1 MASRAEINRF
11 GETLAKSV
19 YSSVTISI
27 LTVGIQMFMCFY
39 GLSVFLQTPKE
50 RRKGRARFTVI
61 SFMIWVFYTFMTGL
75 EASTDFEVL
84 FTSEPNGISYIN
96 RHAEMWSGRLWWLG
110 LHDLSLYFYIAL
122 GDGLMVWRCYL
133 LWQHRKWR
141 WLTFFPFLTSLAFLI
156 SGICLT
162 FVPIT
167 TAMSRRLIVTYIML
181 SVGTNL
187 QVTALI
193 LFRLFHTRRSLAQV
207 LPGNQV
213 SKMYSEA
220 TAVLIESAAP
230 LALFGVCS
238 AAMVITRLHA
248 SDYVS
253 IPIQAR
259 FVVADFTLSSVY
271 YAFCALSPQ
280 MIIFR
285 VTTGRTWKNAQETKA
300 RTTPSQPIEF
310 ARGLNASST
319 GTTQMGSGPSE
330 DRIKHTESA

>member
-1 MASRAEINRF
+1 MANRAEISRF

-27 LTVGIQMFMCFY
+27 LTVGVQMFMCFY

-50 RRKGRARFTVI
+50 RRQGRARFTMI
-61 SFMIWVFYTFMTGL
+61 SFVIWILYTFMTGL

-84 FTSEPNGISYIN
+84 FSSEPNGISYLN
-96 RHAEMWSGRLWWLG
+96 RHAEMWSNRLWWLG

-133 LWQHRKWR
+133 LWQHRKWK

-162 FVPIT
+162 FVPVT
-167 TAMSRRLIVTYIML
+167 TPMSRRLIVTYIML
-181 SVGTNL
+181 SVGTNI

-193 LFRLFHTRRSLAQV
+193 LSRLFHTRRSLTQV
-207 LPGNQV
+207 LPASQV
-213 SKMYSEA
+213 SKIYGEA

-248 SDYVS
+248 SDHVG

-271 YAFCALSPQ
+271 YSFCALSPQ

-285 VTTGRTWKNAQETKA
+285 VTTGRTSKNTQETKA
-300 RTTPSQPIEF
+300 RTIPSQPIEF
-310 ARGLNASST
+310 ARELNTTST
-319 GTTQMGSGPSE
+319 GTTQMDGGLSE
-330 DRIKHTESA
+330 ERFKHTESV